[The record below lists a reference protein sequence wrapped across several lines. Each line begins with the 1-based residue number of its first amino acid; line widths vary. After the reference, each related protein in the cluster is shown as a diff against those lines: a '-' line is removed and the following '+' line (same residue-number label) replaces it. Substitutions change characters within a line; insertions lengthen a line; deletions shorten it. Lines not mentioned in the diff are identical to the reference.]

1 MVFQN
6 GTCQRG
12 CEFEFQHRV
21 LDGSFAHLFAVKV
34 YFLKKLKLNKK
45 RPWMAHYK
53 EYSLKLKQQR
63 QRDEKEI
70 NDKGIEKNK
79 YQKVL
84 SS

>member
-1 MVFQN
+1 M
-6 GTCQRG
+6 R
-12 CEFEFQHRV
+12 
-21 LDGSFAHLFAVKV
+21 
-34 YFLKKLKLNKK
+34 KKTK
-45 RPWMAHYK
+45 
-53 EYSLKLKQQR
+53 R

>member
-1 MVFQN
+1 
-6 GTCQRG
+6 
-12 CEFEFQHRV
+12 
-21 LDGSFAHLFAVKV
+21 
-34 YFLKKLKLNKK
+34 
-45 RPWMAHYK
+45 MAHYK

-70 NDKGIEKNK
+70 NDKVIEKNK